1 MPTKP
6 IPMALELPEEIHALM
21 EECANRKGLS
31 VSRYIACL
39 VISDAFQE
47 GKPISLRAENFERF
61 IQAAE
66 QKKDVGKKLKR
77 VIQAL
82 DRDGF

>member
-1 MPTKP
+1 MTSTP
-6 IPMALELPEEIHALM
+6 ITTALELSEEIHALM
-21 EECANRKGLS
+21 EECAKRKGLS
-31 VSRYIACL
+31 VSRYIAYL

-47 GKPISLRAENFERF
+47 GKPISLTAENFERF

-77 VIQAL
+77 AIQAL